1 MVSLLVI
8 RRIAWLRSTQRNLKM
23 GLAFSA
29 ISKYI
34 EMYTS
39 AVVEV
44 GKSVGGGVGWRT
56 GCPGLGD

>member
-8 RRIAWLRSTQRNLKM
+8 RRIAWLRSTQRKLTM

-44 GKSVGGGVGWRT
+44 GKSVGMV
-56 GCPGLGD
+56 L

>member
-1 MVSLLVI
+1 MASPSQKEDCLSKMIYSGGKLV
-8 RRIAWLRSTQRNLKM
+8 L

-44 GKSVGGGVGWRT
+44 GKSVGVV
-56 GCPGLGD
+56 L